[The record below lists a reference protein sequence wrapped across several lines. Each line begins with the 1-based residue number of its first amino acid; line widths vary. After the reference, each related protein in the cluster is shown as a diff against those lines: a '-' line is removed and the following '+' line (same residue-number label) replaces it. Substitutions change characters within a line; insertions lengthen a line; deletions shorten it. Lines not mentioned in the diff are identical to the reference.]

1 MELYNGIISWECT
14 LRKNT
19 HSHGKSIEFDDFPRF
34 TYWKWWCSIAQST
47 SIAQSFSKTSMML
60 WFQHIWA
67 IGTHPKDEHIL
78 ENYGELSPDIYRVS
92 EATKCKSCGQ
102 GGSSFNGPSDFTTVT
117 LTRRKDYHPYARSGL
132 RKRKKFDPLASF
144 GSISW
149 RYRDIATSWVLFN
162 YGDSL
167 TLKTWRVSGTSQAHW
182 GFAMPCFQIHT
193 IYTCDT
199 EVLESNGKSLQCF
212 FASPSLKAVFYSQT
226 SDFCSLSQTSESC
239 SHLSTSWRQVPITVL
254 TMTRR
259 EIVARPNEQSGTA
272 KLPRSEA
279 CRCLTNV
286 ACRKGSCTCSVL
298 DQAINHDKSRFDMIW
313 VCLTF
318 P

>member
-1 MELYNGIISWECT
+1 
-14 LRKNT
+14 
-19 HSHGKSIEFDDFPRF
+19 
-34 TYWKWWCSIAQST
+34 
-47 SIAQSFSKTSMML
+47 
-60 WFQHIWA
+60 
-67 IGTHPKDEHIL
+67 
-78 ENYGELSPDIYRVS
+78 
-92 EATKCKSCGQ
+92 
-102 GGSSFNGPSDFTTVT
+102 
-117 LTRRKDYHPYARSGL
+117 
-132 RKRKKFDPLASF
+132 
-144 GSISW
+144 
-149 RYRDIATSWVLFN
+149 
-162 YGDSL
+162 
-167 TLKTWRVSGTSQAHW
+167 
-182 GFAMPCFQIHT
+182 MPCFQIHT
-193 IYTCDT
+193 IYICDT

-212 FASPSLKAVFYSQT
+212 FASPSLKAVFYSKT

-286 ACRKGSCTCSVL
+286 ACRKGSCACSVL